1 MFGIAAK
8 PICSSAV
15 VSSSRLPHQS
25 RSYVTLKDISMRL
38 KSVTNIQK
46 ITKSMKMVSA
56 AKYAKAEKDLK
67 IARPYGAALA
77 QFNTQ
82 SELPN
87 ESLLLPANVKRHLII
102 AISSDRGLCG
112 AIHTSIVKAVKALLH
127 ESRHQVNGGAAA
139 GLETRIV
146 PIGDKAKQIL
156 ARTHSSQILFSVN
169 DVGKKNIVFL
179 DASQVASEIIKSG
192 YEFDSGDLLYNKFK
206 SVISYNTT
214 RQAFYSADLII
225 NTAKNIG
232 LYDSL
237 DAETLKCY
245 QEYQLASL
253 IYYALKENSTSEVS
267 ARMSAMENAT
277 KNAGEM
283 ITRLQLYYNR
293 TRQSVITRELIEIIS
308 GASALEKKE

>member
-8 PICSSAV
+8 PICNTA
-15 VSSSRLPHQS
+15 SRQTTTIGQD
-25 RSYVTLKDISMRL
+25 RSYATLKDISMRL
-38 KSVTNIQK
+38 KSITNIQK

-56 AKYAKAEKDLK
+56 AKFSKAEKDLK
-67 IARPYGAALA
+67 IARPYGAALSE
-77 QFNTQ
+77 FDTQ
-82 SELPN
+82 TEIVSKDAPQLM
-87 ESLLLPANVKRHLII
+87 PANVKKHLII

-112 AIHTSIVKAVKALLH
+112 AIHTSIVKAVKALLRDTAK
-127 ESRHQVNGGAAA
+127 SANAAA
-139 GLETRIV
+139 GLETKIV

-179 DASQVASEIIKSG
+179 DASLVASEIIKSG
-192 YEFDSGDLLYNKFK
+192 YEFDSGDLLYNRFK

-214 RQAFYSADLII
+214 RQPFYSSDLI
-225 NTAKNIG
+225 NSAKNIG

-253 IYYALKENSTSEVS
+253 IFYALKENSTSEVS

>member
-77 QFNTQ
+77 EFNSQ
-82 SELPN
+82 SELPPN

-127 ESRHQVNGGAAA
+127 ESQVNGSAA